1 MYVGEQGI
9 GLSGGQRQS
18 VAIARALLRDAPIV
32 LMDEPTNAMDK
43 MSENHVIQSFKEAF
57 KDRTVI
63 LSTQKMGV
71 LAAVDRV
78 IVMHEGKIFMD
89 GPRDEVLVAMQR
101 GVNGAKA

>member
-32 LMDEPTNAMDK
+32 LMDEPTNAMDQL
-43 MSENHVIQSFKEAF
+43 SENRIIQSFKEAF

-63 LSTQKMGV
+63 VSTQKMGV

-78 IVMHEGKIFMD
+78 IVMHEGKLLMD
-89 GPRDEVLVAMQR
+89 GPRDKVLAALQR
-101 GVNGAKA
+101 GADGAKA